1 MILSLRMK
9 NFYSI
14 IDETVVDFTVPSN
27 SPKGFLYADTGNK
40 DYDKRGSLINVMI
53 GSNAAG
59 KTNIVKALGALQ
71 HLIADSQ
78 SDPED
83 LGIYYFHAHALH
95 AKQPTELGVKF
106 AVDGRIFEYN
116 FQMDTDKILDEEML
130 EYSKEVE
137 RFTAKK
143 VFSRSW
149 DSVKES
155 YDAHFYRKD
164 KIDLLPKDLRKNA
177 SVISVAKQLPRYD
190 FAQMIADF
198 WRDGVKNNMTFA
210 NWLPKRED
218 RVEYLDKMIDDE
230 LLRNRVEKI
239 MRRLDVGY
247 DGFWRR
253 DYDVDGKKVYAYFVN
268 HTYGGDVFST
278 TWNEESSGTRRL
290 VRILMQI
297 ISALGRKDGVV
308 VIDDL
313 DASLHPD
320 LAEAVVEMF
329 MDEDININKT
339 QLIFNTHDHRILTM
353 LDKQQI
359 FLVEKNGA
367 GETEIWRLDEVE
379 GVRADD
385 NYYTKYMAGAYAA
398 KPRVDEYE

>member
-1 MILSLRMK
+1 
-9 NFYSI
+9 
-14 IDETVVDFTVPSN
+14 
-27 SPKGFLYADTGNK
+27 
-40 DYDKRGSLINVMI
+40 
-53 GSNAAG
+53 
-59 KTNIVKALGALQ
+59 
-71 HLIADSQ
+71 
-78 SDPED
+78 
-83 LGIYYFHAHALH
+83 
-95 AKQPTELGVKF
+95 
-106 AVDGRIFEYN
+106 
-116 FQMDTDKILDEEML
+116 ML
-130 EYSKEVE
+130 
-137 RFTAKK
+137 
-143 VFSRSW
+143 
-149 DSVKES
+149 
-155 YDAHFYRKD
+155 
-164 KIDLLPKDLRKNA
+164 
-177 SVISVAKQLPRYD
+177 
-190 FAQMIADF
+190 
-198 WRDGVKNNMTFA
+198 
-210 NWLPKRED
+210 
-218 RVEYLDKMIDDE
+218 
-230 LLRNRVEKI
+230 
-239 MRRLDVGY
+239 RLDVGY